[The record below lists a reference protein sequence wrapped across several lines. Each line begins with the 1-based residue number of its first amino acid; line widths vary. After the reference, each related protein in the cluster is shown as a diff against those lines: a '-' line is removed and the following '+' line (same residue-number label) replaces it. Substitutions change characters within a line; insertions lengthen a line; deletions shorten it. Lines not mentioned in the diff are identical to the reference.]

1 MLVYTQLGEAAV
13 ASFSRS
19 FGISWAMGQ
28 AAEWQD
34 IAKELAQATLIMLI
48 LERLMLSSNV
58 QWVEEHGAFPRVHCC
73 TTSLTPSFLLP
84 RLPAVDFIAVQ
95 AAKMDHQRLGW
106 WGRVRTHAKFSRRLI
121 TAE

>member
-1 MLVYTQLGEAAV
+1 
-13 ASFSRS
+13 
-19 FGISWAMGQ
+19 MGQ

-73 TTSLTPSFLLP
+73 TT
-84 RLPAVDFIAVQ
+84 
-95 AAKMDHQRLGW
+95 
-106 WGRVRTHAKFSRRLI
+106 
-121 TAE
+121 